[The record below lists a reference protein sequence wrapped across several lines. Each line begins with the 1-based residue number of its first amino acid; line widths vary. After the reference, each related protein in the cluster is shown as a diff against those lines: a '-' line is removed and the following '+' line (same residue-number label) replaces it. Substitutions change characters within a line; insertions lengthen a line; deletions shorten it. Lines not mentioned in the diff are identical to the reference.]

1 MAIPDT
7 LPIPQARIAAFFAE
21 SVIYGLYL
29 VTFGYTLNA
38 LFSTGTRWRCLKELN
53 YSMIVVALI
62 MLLSSTIALGVGFYI
77 IWQGF
82 IIPPEAGGGTQSFA
96 NMSNWSFVLKTAMLL
111 FQTMVGDA
119 MLIYCCWVIYN
130 HSLLVV
136 GFSIVM
142 WCGGTICSVF
152 LLFYVATFCKQSF
165 VGNDKLYPLGV
176 AFWAITLVL
185 NVITMALLVWP
196 IWKVTQQNEQFGYC
210 STTSNPPTILKNAM
224 RIIIELGLLYTT
236 MAFMTFVTYTSG
248 SNSLYIVSSAEV
260 GIAGIAFN
268 LIIIRT
274 AKSTRNKEIS
284 TTGATAGTTLPLHI
298 MGPPA
303 RDTTLVSDNKNQG
316 LHVLVSRDITQG
328 SSMDRYK

>member
-1 MAIPDT
+1 MPDTT
-7 LPIPQARIAAFFAE
+7 LPIAQARLAAFFIE
-21 SVIYGLYL
+21 NVIYGLYIA
-29 VTFGYTLNA
+29 TCGYTLNA
-38 LFSTGTRWRCLKELN
+38 LFSTGARWRRFNELN
-53 YSMIVVALI
+53 YSMIAVALV
-62 MLLSSTIALGVGFYI
+62 MFLNSTIALGVGFYV
-77 IWQGF
+77 IWRGF
-82 IIPPEAGGGTQSFA
+82 IIPPEAGGGTQTFG
-96 NMSNWSFVLKTAMLL
+96 NISNWSIVIKSVVLLL
-111 FQTMVGDA
+111 QTTVGDA
-119 MLIYCCWVIYN
+119 MLIYRCWVVYN
-130 HSLLVV
+130 HSLLAV

-142 WCGGTICSVF
+142 WCGGTVCSVF
-152 LLFYVATFCKQSF
+152 LVFYEATFRTQTLVS
-165 VGNDKLYPLGV
+165 NDKLHPFGV
-176 AFWAITLVL
+176 AFWAITVVL
-185 NVITMALLVWP
+185 NVITTALLVWP
-196 IWKVTQQNEQFGYC
+196 IWKVTQQNERFGYR
-210 STTSNPPTILKNAM
+210 STTSDPPTRLKNVM
-224 RIIIELGLLYTT
+224 QIIIESGLLYTT